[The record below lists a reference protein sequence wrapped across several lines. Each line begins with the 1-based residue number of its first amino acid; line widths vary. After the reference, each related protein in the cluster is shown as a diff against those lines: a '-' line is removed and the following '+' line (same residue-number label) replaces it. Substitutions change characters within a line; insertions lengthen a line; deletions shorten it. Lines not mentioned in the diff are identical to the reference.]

1 MPVVLSEAI
10 VQEKNALHSK
20 NPFLILLE
28 LHVPGLDMPL
38 RVVLN
43 TENIRWRGV
52 YWQAM
57 TFELDEI
64 SQGGT
69 GEVPQVELRL
79 ANPDRIFEPYIDMYD
94 AYVKRNGFSPV
105 TVNIMVVNTAEL
117 DSGNP
122 VVDHEYELKN
132 PRTTEKWVTFT
143 LGASNPFDLRFPQDR
158 ILKGHCR
165 FRFRDRRCNYK
176 GADQS
181 CKHTLADCRKKG
193 NSGRFGG
200 YPGIGRAGIYL
211 SEM

>member
-1 MPVVLSEAI
+1 MPVILNSEVI
-10 VQEKNALHSK
+10 REKNALHSA
-20 NPFLILLE
+20 NPFLLLLE
-28 LHVPGLDMPL
+28 IVVPGLDSPL

-52 YWQAM
+52 SWQAI

-69 GEVPQVELRL
+69 GEVPQVELRV
-79 ANPDRIFEPYIDMYD
+79 ANPGRVFEPYIDMYD
-94 AYVKRNGFSPV
+94 EYVKHNGFTPI
-105 TVNIMVVNTAEL
+105 TVHILVINTADM
-117 DSGNP
+117 DSGKP

-132 PRTTEKWVTFT
+132 PQSNGQWIVFT
-143 LGASNPFDLRFPQDR
+143 LGASNPFDLRFPVDR

-176 GADQS
+176 GAIPT
-181 CKHTLADCRKKG
+181 CNHTLTDCRKKG
-193 NSGRFGG
+193 NSARFGG
-200 YPGIGRAGIYL
+200 FPGIGKTGIYL